1 MSKSFSKYI
10 AAFYYFNKTVLVF
23 LEANGGVSIASFA
36 SLIEIPVGITRTS
49 FSLVFSISNRI
60 MKKKVKNND

>member
-23 LEANGGVSIASFA
+23 SEANGGVSIASFA
-36 SLIEIPVGITRTS
+36 SLIETPVGITRTS
-49 FSLVFSISNRI
+49 FSLVFCISNGI